1 MKEELIKCQRELESM
16 KEAYSQMLGLK
27 ELYKARLAW
36 HRMSGVVWG
45 KASQTS
51 AGKGLVKE

>member
-27 ELYKARLAW
+27 ELYKARLARLQA
-36 HRMSGVVWG
+36 RMDVYEQPSDVDE
-45 KASQTS
+45 
-51 AGKGLVKE
+51 VKF